1 MMTVLDSMR
10 PKMKQPIVTLF
21 AIALSVGL
29 AGCQKSAAPN
39 SPAPEPSSSISPS
52 QAPAP
57 SGSPEAQVRTAIL
70 AHLAHTSNL
79 NLQAFDTD
87 VKQVNVQGDHAEA
100 QVDFHVKGG
109 PGVMQLTYQLENR
122 GGAWAVIDSNPVGS
136 NFSHPPLNQS
146 QAPGTPVAPGGN
158 AHSLADTLRSFKE
171 GASGAPPALPPGHPP
186 LNNNAASSPQ

>member
-1 MMTVLDSMR
+1 MITVLESTR
-10 PKMKQPIVTLF
+10 PHMKLLFIAVLVIV
-21 AIALSVGL
+21 LSAGL

-39 SPAPEPSSSISPS
+39 PPASAASSAVSPSPAPS
-52 QAPAP
+52 Q
-57 SGSPEAQVRTAIL
+57 SGSPEAQIRTAIL

-87 VKQVNVQGDHAEA
+87 VKQVTVQGDHAEA

-122 GGAWAVIDSNPVGS
+122 GGTWAVIDSNPLGS

-158 AHSLADTLRSFKE
+158 SDSLADTLRSFKE
-171 GASGAPPALPPGHPP
+171 GAGGVPAALPPGYPP
-186 LNNNAASSPQ
+186 LNNSGSPSQ